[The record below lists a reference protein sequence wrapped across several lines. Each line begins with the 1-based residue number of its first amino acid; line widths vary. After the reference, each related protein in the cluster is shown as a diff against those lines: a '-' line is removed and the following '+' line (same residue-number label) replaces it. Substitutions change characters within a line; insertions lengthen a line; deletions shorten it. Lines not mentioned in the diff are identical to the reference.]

1 MFLTQEFIVFGIK
14 FQNWMIVFAAIVLL
28 FLLYFWIMSR
38 RNSR

>member
-14 FQNWMIVFAAIVLL
+14 FQSWMVVFVMMVLL
-28 FLLYFWIMSR
+28 FLLYFWITSR